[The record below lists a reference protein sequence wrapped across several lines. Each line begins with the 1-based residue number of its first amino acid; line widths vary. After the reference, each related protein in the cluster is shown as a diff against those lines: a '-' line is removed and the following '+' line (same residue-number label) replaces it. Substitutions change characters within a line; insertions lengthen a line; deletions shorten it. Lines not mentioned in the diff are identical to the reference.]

1 MKDNKLIAEF
11 MGISID
17 RELAYIEDEG
27 SPLEEVMPVNNLNYH
42 TSWDW
47 LMPVIDKCYQEH
59 MSKHIADV
67 VMTCDID
74 KAYQAVVEFI
84 KQYNK

>member
-1 MKDNKLIAEF
+1 MSNMESNKIIAEF

-47 LMPVIDKCYQEH
+47 LMHYYCYIILIFH
-59 MSKHIADV
+59 
-67 VMTCDID
+67 
-74 KAYQAVVEFI
+74 FI
-84 KQYNK
+84 